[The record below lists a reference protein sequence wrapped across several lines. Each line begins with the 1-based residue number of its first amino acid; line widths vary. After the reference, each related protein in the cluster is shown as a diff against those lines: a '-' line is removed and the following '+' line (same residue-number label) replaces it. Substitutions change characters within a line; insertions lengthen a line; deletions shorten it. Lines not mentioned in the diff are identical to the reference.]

1 MNPSFGLKIKTNKS
15 LHLLISVAIANA
27 SISLLLNNS
36 TSTNNRIASIWRYQ
50 FWNKKQFGVEN
61 SQICNFNSFLFPNR
75 LVIHAKGKNATP
87 SYLVKMG
94 KTHKKS
100 FCQMSKKLWDHWMN
114 IGVLLDAD
122 YWPDHLQIQPKLT
135 KINFIFQ
142 FNFQLDANRRTSAL
156 LSWNFNKR
164 HPQLSFAFI

>member
-94 KTHKKS
+94 KTHKK
-100 FCQMSKKLWDHWMN
+100 KLLPNEQKTLGSLDEYRSPAWCR
-114 IGVLLDAD
+114 LLTRSPANST
-122 YWPDHLQIQPKLT
+122 QIDK
-135 KINFIFQ
+135 N
-142 FNFQLDANRRTSAL
+142 
-156 LSWNFNKR
+156 
-164 HPQLSFAFI
+164 